1 MKTVFSALR
10 RAITEQV
17 DTVLVTVLSST
28 GSAPRGTGAQMLV
41 GPCGL
46 LAGTVGGGAVE
57 GRAIEEAVRLLREGG
72 STESQS
78 YPLHPSLK
86 DDIGMVCGGDMT
98 LLLSPV
104 PCADPQWQTAVE
116 PIIARLEARQ
126 GGIVWMALS
135 GSAAPFIT
143 DSGAATPHDGYF
155 PVEMPSVQRVV
166 VFGAGHISR
175 ALVPLLRM
183 VDFSVTVYDDRP
195 EFAVSEAFPHAESV
209 LCGSYE
215 SIDDTLPLYPDDFI
229 VVLTSGHHFDFEVLH
244 QVLRHDFPYVGVIG
258 SATKTQAVNKRLWA
272 AGIPKEA
279 TDRVHTPIGLAIGAV
294 TPEEIAISITGE
306 LISVRAALR
315 KQ

>member
-1 MKTVFSALR
+1 MKSVFTALR

-28 GSAPRGTGAQMLV
+28 GSAPRGAGSQMLV
-41 GPCGL
+41 GSCGL

-57 GRAIEEAVRLLREGG
+57 GCAIEEAMRLLREGG
-72 STESQS
+72 GAESQS

-104 PCADPQWQTAVE
+104 PFSDPQWQAAVDAVV
-116 PIIARLEARQ
+116 ARFEGRH
-126 GGIVWMALS
+126 GGTVWMPLS
-135 GSAAPFIT
+135 GSGAPVIT
-143 DSGAATPHDGYF
+143 DCGAAEPQDGYF
-155 PVEMPSVQRVV
+155 PVEMPSTQRVV

-183 VDFSVTVYDDRP
+183 VDFSVTVYDNRP
-195 EFAVSEAFPHAESV
+195 EFAVKEAFPHAETV

-215 SIDDTLPLYPDDFI
+215 AIEENLPLYSDDFI
-229 VVLTSGHHFDFEVLH
+229 VVLTSGHNYDFEVLH
-244 QVLRHDFPYVGVIG
+244 QVLRREFPYVGVIG
-258 SATKTQAVNKRLWA
+258 SATKTAAVNKRLWA
-272 AGIPKEA
+272 SGISKEA
-279 TDRVHTPIGLAIGAV
+279 TDKVYTPIGTKIGAV

-306 LISVRAALR
+306 LISVRAQR
-315 KQ
+315 RN

>member
-28 GSAPRGTGAQMLV
+28 GSAPRGAGSQMLV
-41 GPCGL
+41 GSCGL

-57 GRAIEEAVRLLREGG
+57 ARAIEEAARLLCEGG
-72 STESQS
+72 SAESQS

-104 PCADPQWQTAVE
+104 SCFDLQWQMAVDA
-116 PIIARLEARQ
+116 ILARFEAHH
-126 GGIVWMALS
+126 GGTVWMALS
-135 GSAAPFIT
+135 GNGALFIT
-143 DSGAATPHDGYF
+143 DSGAAAPGEGYF
-155 PVEMPSVQRVV
+155 PVEMPFAQRVV

-175 ALVPLLRM
+175 ALVPLLQM

-195 EFAVSEAFPHAESV
+195 DFAVPVAFPHAESV

-215 SIDDTLPLYPDDFI
+215 SIEQTMALQDDDFI
-229 VVLTSGHHFDFEVLH
+229 VVLTSGHTNDFEVLN
-244 QVLRHDFPYVGVIG
+244 QVLRHNFPYVGVIG

-272 AGIPKEA
+272 AGISKEA
-279 TDRVHTPIGLAIGAV
+279 TDRVYTPIGTAIGAV

-306 LISVRAALR
+306 LISIRAQR
-315 KQ
+315 RN

>member
-1 MKTVFSALR
+1 MRTVFVALR
-10 RAITEQV
+10 RAITEQM

-28 GSAPRGTGAQMLV
+28 GSAPRGAGSQMLV

-57 GRAIEEAVRLLREGG
+57 ARGIEEALRLLREGG
-72 STESQS
+72 SAESRT

-104 PCADPQWQTAVE
+104 PCGDTQWQAAVDE
-116 PIIARLEARQ
+116 VLARFETRH
-126 GGIVWMALS
+126 GGKVWIALS
-135 GSAAPFIT
+135 GSGAPIVT
-143 DSGAATPHDGYF
+143 DSGASEPKEGYF
-155 PVEMPSVQRVV
+155 PVELPSVQRVV

-195 EFAVSEAFPHAESV
+195 EFAVSEAFPHAENV

-215 SIDDTLPLYPDDFI
+215 TIEDNLLLHSDDFI
-229 VVLTSGHHFDFEVLH
+229 VVLTSGHNYDFEVLE
-244 QVLRHDFPYVGVIG
+244 QVLRREFSYVGVIG

-272 AGIPKEA
+272 AGISKEA
-279 TDRVHTPIGLAIGAV
+279 TDMVHTPIGTKIGAV
-294 TPEEIAISITGE
+294 TPEEIAVSITGE
-306 LISVRAALR
+306 LISIRAALR
-315 KQ
+315 K

>member
-1 MKTVFSALR
+1 MRTVFSALR

-17 DTVLVTVLSST
+17 NTVLVTVLSST
-28 GSAPRGTGAQMLV
+28 GSAPRDAGSQMLV

-57 GRAIEEAVRLLREGG
+57 ARGIEEALRLLREGG
-72 STESQS
+72 SAESRS

-104 PCADPQWQTAVE
+104 PCGDSQWQAAVDAVL
-116 PIIARLEARQ
+116 ARFEARQ
-126 GGIVWMALS
+126 GGTVWMALS
-135 GSAAPFIT
+135 GSGAPVVA
-143 DSGAATPHDGYF
+143 DSGAAKPKEGYF
-155 PVEMPSVQRVV
+155 PVELPSTQRVV

-175 ALVPLLRM
+175 ALVPLLKM

-195 EFAVSEAFPHAESV
+195 DFAVSEAFPHAEAV

-215 SIDDTLPLYPDDFI
+215 TIEDNLPLRSDDFV
-229 VVLTSGHHFDFEVLH
+229 VVLTSGHNFDFEVLH
-244 QVLRHDFPYVGVIG
+244 QVLCREFPYVGVIG

-272 AGIPKEA
+272 AGISKEA
-279 TDRVHTPIGLAIGAV
+279 TDKVHTPIGTKIGAV

-306 LISVRAALR
+306 LISVRAER
-315 KQ
+315 RN